1 MMVCKRNEPS
11 ITKHFSF
18 ANAMPLDFMKTTD
31 RGWVLTSIEAW
42 VVEDGQLRKT
52 PKTTMTGQVPAGFAR
67 PSR

>member
-1 MMVCKRNEPS
+1 MSQASLNISGLRT
-11 ITKHFSF
+11 I
-18 ANAMPLDFMKTTD
+18 AMPLDFMKTTD